1 MQAFFRIERSK
12 MLKRLYIHNYKAFQN
27 FEIKFDDLDSMLCL
41 GKNGAGKSSLVEVFH
56 IFQKIGEGKSQLS
69 DLIDKSC
76 FNFIKN
82 DLPMQLELEVELQN
96 EQIKY
101 LLLLDFPNDFNAC
114 RVIKEQLTVNDIHIL
129 DRENGEVS
137 YKTKNNQEIADFFLD
152 WHIFALPIFKPRKQE
167 LISIQNFKNWL
178 ANIIVI
184 SPIPALMANYQ
195 NEQLALKPN
204 YFSDN
209 LNSWITKLFSEKPRS
224 YQYIYEY
231 LNLVFPDL
239 EEIDNSEE
247 QLSFKFK
254 GNGEGN
260 LKLSQLSYGERIFV
274 LWSAILASVKLGL
287 ISVCVWDEPENYISL
302 LEIQFYFNTLK
313 QNFDN
318 KALFIATSHNPETIR
333 MFPTDDIFILSRKN
347 HFEPVRLQFIS
358 ELGIKNDIVDLI
370 NAGLVEL

>member
-1 MQAFFRIERSK
+1 

-76 FNFIKN
+76 FNFINN

-114 RVIKEQLTVNDIHIL
+114 RVIKERLTVNDIHIL

-137 YKTKNNQEIADFFLD
+137 YKTENNQEIADFFLD

-224 YQYIYEY
+224 YQHIYEY

-254 GNGEGN
+254 SNGEGY

-274 LWSAILASVKLGL
+274 LWAAILASVKLGL

-358 ELGIKNDIVDLI
+358 ELGVKNDIVDLI
-370 NAGLVEL
+370 KAGLVEL